1 MSRRA
6 GVTVVAR
13 TDGPA
18 GTAAAFDRVLE
29 ALGVSPA
36 DRGEPEPYE
45 WKMPGCW
52 LNAAVLGEFPGDDA
66 RAVVAALAGR
76 LPFTGWHHSGDEDA
90 ADAVWD
96 SRTHEAA
103 HAHEDAAGSAT
114 SEAARAA
121 GEAGARG
128 ADRAGEAEAVDPLDD
143 VVWVLIEAGPAPGP
157 SAEPAATEALIP
169 LVPDD
174 LSPSAAAELAD
185 LLNEDEPPVRR
196 TP

>member
-66 RAVVAALAGR
+66 RAVVAALAAR
-76 LPFTGWHHSGDEDA
+76 LPFTGWHHGGDEDA

-103 HAHEDAAGSAT
+103 HAGDTADASRT
-114 SEAARAA
+114 DEAAN
-121 GEAGARG
+121 
-128 ADRAGEAEAVDPLDD
+128 RAGEAEAVDPLDD

-157 SAEPAATEALIP
+157 SAEPAATEALVP

-174 LSPSAAAELAD
+174 LSPSAAAELAG